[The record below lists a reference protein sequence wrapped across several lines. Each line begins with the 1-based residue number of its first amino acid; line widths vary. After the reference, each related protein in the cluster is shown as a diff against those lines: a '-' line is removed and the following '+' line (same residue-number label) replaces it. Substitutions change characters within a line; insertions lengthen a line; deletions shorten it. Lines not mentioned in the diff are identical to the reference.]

1 MIYWW
6 EEKRK
11 AEGQN
16 DPGFIRQSFTMN
28 LLLLGRTLNP
38 MGDTKMKKKR
48 KENMAP
54 SRQEAYCL
62 VGKKEV
68 HLYMHTKGDTLEEVA
83 RSC

>member
-1 MIYWW
+1 MIYWL
-6 EEKRK
+6 EEKRT

-38 MGDTKMKKKR
+38 MGDTKMKKK
-48 KENMAP
+48 NIAP
-54 SRQEAYCL
+54 SLQEAYCL
-62 VGKKEV
+62 VGEKEV
-68 HLYMHTKGDTLEEVA
+68 HPYMHIKGGTLEEVA

>member
-54 SRQEAYCL
+54 SKITVVHYRPIIAEYSMCL
-62 VGKKEV
+62 TN
-68 HLYMHTKGDTLEEVA
+68 LQ
-83 RSC
+83 